1 MYRMLIVDDEERIVN
16 ALYDLIEERFD
27 FELHRCYSGVQA
39 MAKIR
44 KMRFDIIISDI
55 SMPQMSGLELL
66 DEARKWWPKCY
77 FIMLTAYSSFDYA
90 YQTLKHERVDYVLKL
105 ESYDVVCDIIAK
117 KRSLIEQD
125 RRAEERLQHYD
136 RSLQDLKQGMQRYF
150 VKRII
155 VLGTPLPEQS
165 DLDAVSLLIRLR
177 DPLLLVLV
185 SMSMKNPVDQRQTAT
200 MLDDYVNGQ
209 LAQYGLR
216 SFSYVD
222 NGSIVYAVQSI
233 DDTLRTQEEMC
244 VHTHAVFE
252 NLPQIAEELT
262 GQRLAA
268 LCADHF
274 VSWQDA
280 HTLYRCGM
288 PRLESMRNEC
298 GMMVLTVEEELR
310 QMDGV
315 FPNMDELYLLWE
327 LIRDDNLAG
336 VEETLRQ
343 AEATLSQGGHG
354 GAKIPDMTSTAL
366 GFLVQ
371 KAAQTYAPDSAKWN
385 EWSALMHG
393 RGESVDEYMKRILDA
408 LKEISDIRSAS
419 QASRSTWLIERV
431 HQYIDA
437 HYAEDITLTQM
448 AEVMHYSPSYLSRF
462 YKQNT
467 GINLMNHLYDVRIAK
482 GKELLAS
489 SNLKVSEIAI
499 ATGFCSSKYFNRVFK
514 KQVGISAVQY
524 REKHGRLPVKK

>member
-16 ALYDLIEERFD
+16 ALYDLMEARFD

-66 DEARKWWPKCY
+66 DETRKWWPKCC
-77 FIMLTAYSSFDYA
+77 FVMLTAYSSFDYA

-117 KRSLIEQD
+117 KRALIEQD
-125 RRAEERLQHYD
+125 KLAEERLQHYD
-136 RSLQDLKQGMQRYF
+136 RNLQDLKQGMQRYF
-150 VKRII
+150 IKRII

-165 DLDAVSLLIRLR
+165 DLDAISLQIRLR

-185 SMSMKNPVDQRQTAT
+185 SMSLKKPVDQRQMSA
-200 MLDDYVNGQ
+200 MFDDYVNGQ

-222 NGSIVYAVQSI
+222 NGSIVYAVQSM
-233 DDTLRTQEEMC
+233 DDTSRTQEEMC
-244 VHTHAVFE
+244 VHAHTVFE
-252 NLPQIAEELT
+252 NLPQIAEEQA
-262 GQRLAA
+262 GQRLAV

-280 HTLYRCGM
+280 HTLYRRGIL
-288 PRLESMRNEC
+288 RLESMRNEC
-298 GMMVLTVEEELR
+298 GMMFLTVEEELR
-310 QMDGV
+310 QMDGF

-327 LIRDDNLAG
+327 LVRNDNLAG
-336 VEETLRQ
+336 VEEMLHQ

-354 GAKIPDMTSTAL
+354 GAKIPDMTVTAL

-371 KAAQTYAPDSAKWN
+371 KAAQTYAPDYTKWN
-385 EWSALMHG
+385 GWNSLMHG
-393 RGESVDEYMKRILDA
+393 RDKSVDEYMKLILDA
-408 LKEISDIRSAS
+408 FKEISDIRSAA
-419 QASRSTWLIERV
+419 QASRGTWLIEQV
-431 HQYIDA
+431 HQYINA

-467 GINLMNHLYDVRIAK
+467 GINLMNHLYTVRIAK
-482 GKELLAS
+482 SKELLAS